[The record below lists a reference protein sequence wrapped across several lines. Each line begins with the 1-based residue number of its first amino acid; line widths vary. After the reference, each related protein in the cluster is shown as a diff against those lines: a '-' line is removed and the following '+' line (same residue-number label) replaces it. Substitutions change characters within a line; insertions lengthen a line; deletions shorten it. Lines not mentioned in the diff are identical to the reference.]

1 MHHGPSTPGFALAT
15 LTLATAIACGQDE
28 PFGPA
33 AAAGAGG
40 IAAVDAATSDGTAGT
55 PQGGADSSLPKDAA
69 AADVAKEAAMDAA
82 LADAGDAQTGS
93 DAADAPA
100 TIVPDFALTDENPAS
115 STYQKSVSPRD
126 YLGQVSAW
134 YFGHAT

>member
-1 MHHGPSTPGFALAT
+1 MLRRLATRGFALAT
-15 LTLATAIACGQDE
+15 LTLATILACGQDE

-40 IAAVDAATSDGTAGT
+40 VAAVDAATSDGTAGT
-55 PQGGADSSLPKDAA
+55 PQGGADSSSPKDAT
-69 AADVAKEAAMDAA
+69 DDMAKEAATDAA
-82 LADAGDAQTGS
+82 LADAGDAQTVT
-93 DAADAPA
+93 DATDAPA

-115 STYQKSVSPRD
+115 ATYQKSVSPRD

>member
-1 MHHGPSTPGFALAT
+1 MHRRLSRHGFALAS
-15 LTLATAIACGQDE
+15 LTLATAVACGQDE

-40 IAAVDAATSDGTAGT
+40 VAALDAATGDGAAGT
-55 PQGGADSSLPKDAA
+55 PQGGADSSLPEDAA
-69 AADVAKEAAMDAA
+69 GADVAKEAAVDAA
-82 LADAGDAQTGS
+82 LADAGDAHTAA
-93 DAADAPA
+93 DAADATA

-115 STYQKSVSPRD
+115 STYQDSVSPRD